1 MNQFKLYDPLKDIFQ
16 IQDKNVFAKLVAF
29 LVNKEQIFNKF
40 LVNKANWIK
49 VHKFVRCAESIHKS
63 NGSDN

>member
-40 LVNKANWIK
+40 LVNKAN
-49 VHKFVRCAESIHKS
+49 
-63 NGSDN
+63 